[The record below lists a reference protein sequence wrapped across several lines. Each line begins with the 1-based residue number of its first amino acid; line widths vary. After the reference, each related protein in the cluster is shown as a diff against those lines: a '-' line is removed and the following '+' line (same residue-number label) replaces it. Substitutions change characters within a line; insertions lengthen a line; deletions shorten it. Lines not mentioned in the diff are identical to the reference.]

1 MLILVSGEGKMKKK
15 LFGSLLCIGLVGITL
30 MGARYQ
36 KKPPA
41 QTVSQLR
48 ISSAGALQSLHDQSG
63 RELLGG
69 GAHAMREGYVF
80 RYQTRQGERLVY
92 AVGNQ
97 LSGLTGQKT
106 MPATGVTATAIA
118 KTADGALE
126 ISSGYKLD
134 VEKNQLSIIRR
145 IRNVSTEPVTLS
157 LAQNYVDP
165 RLFSDPETNHQLSIK
180 RRFLMQPSSGG
191 NAGPVGFPPGRAGY
205 SGSPLT
211 TPNRILD
218 EFLAK
223 DIGMLR
229 VGPTICATGVNG
241 CDPPPPCT
249 LCLSLSQLESHC
261 DLCQQVDGPDAEPCC
276 AEGSSERIRPQ
287 ARIYSTRVGRSVY
300 YDAAMSFLPET
311 AVLTLH
317 PPSKSTE
324 ESKKS
329 RAYLIIQI
337 QLPAKFK

>member
-1 MLILVSGEGKMKKK
+1 MKKK
-15 LFGSLLCIGLVGITL
+15 LFVSLLCIGLVGITL
-30 MGARYQ
+30 MGARSQ

-41 QTVSQLR
+41 QTISQLK
-48 ISSAGALQSLHDQSG
+48 ISSAGALQSLHDQTG
-63 RELLGG
+63 RKLLGG
-69 GAHAMREGYVF
+69 GNYAMREGYVF
-80 RYQTRQGERLVY
+80 RYQTRRGERLVY
-92 AVGNQ
+92 AVGKQ

-118 KTADGALE
+118 KTADGVLE

-145 IRNVSTEPVTLS
+145 IRNVSTESVKLS

-165 RLFSDPETNHQLSIK
+165 RLFSDQETNHQAPKK
-180 RRFLMQPSSGG
+180 RMFLMQSNSGG
-191 NAGPVGFPPGRAGY
+191 NAGPVGFPPGQAGY

-211 TPNRILD
+211 TPNWILD
-218 EFLAK
+218 EFLGK
-223 DIGMLR
+223 DMGVIAFG
-229 VGPTICATGVNG
+229 VPVICTTSEGG
-241 CDPPPPCT
+241 CTPQPPCPLCLPPPE
-249 LCLSLSQLESHC
+249 LGSHC

-276 AEGSSERIRPQ
+276 AEGSSESIRPQ

-311 AVLTLH
+311 AVLTLS

-329 RAYLIIQI
+329 QAYLIIQF
-337 QLPAKFK
+337 QLPTKFK

>member
-1 MLILVSGEGKMKKK
+1 MKKK
-15 LFGSLLCIGLVGITL
+15 LFGSLLCIGLVGITF
-30 MGARYQ
+30 MGAWSQ

-41 QTVSQLR
+41 QTVRQLK
-48 ISSAGALQSLHDQSG
+48 ISSAGALQSLHDQSS
-63 RELLGG
+63 RALLGG

-80 RYQTRQGERLVY
+80 RYQTGQGERLVY
-92 AVGNQ
+92 AVGTQ
-97 LSGLTGQKT
+97 MSGLTGQNT
-106 MPATGVTATAIA
+106 MPAAGVTATAIA

-134 VEKNQLSIIRR
+134 VNNNQLSIIRR
-145 IRNVSTEPVTLS
+145 IRNISSEPVTLS

-165 RLFSDPETNHQLSIK
+165 RLFSDPETNHQLPKK
-180 RRFLMQPSSGG
+180 RVFLMQPNSGG
-191 NAGPVGFPPGRAGY
+191 NAGPVGLPHGQPGY

-218 EFLAK
+218 EFLGG
-223 DIGMLR
+223 GMGMMFS
-229 VGPTICATGVNG
+229 GPSPICLTSGGG
-241 CDPPPPCT
+241 CSPEPPCP
-249 LCLSLSQLESHC
+249 LCVPPSQLGSYC
-261 DLCQQVDGPDAEPCC
+261 DLCQHVDGPDAEPCC
-276 AEGSSERIRPQ
+276 AEGSLEGLQPQ

-300 YDAAMSFLPET
+300 YDAAMSFLPE
-311 AVLTLH
+311 AAILKLL
-317 PPSKSTE
+317 PPSKSME